1 MSQTAPPQTKV
12 ENNQQIYSVYIP
24 KIYKGRGI
32 EKIGSVFFELRVGKV
47 TRVDF
52 VPLKNERDSGNYHSA
67 FVYFTKLYTDKPNRI
82 LDEIE
87 SKGIYLLNLDA
98 NVGVS
103 RDTNSEYWQLR
114 KNNTPFEET
123 TMNIHQLSHNMKLM
137 EEKMAKMEIMMATLN
152 EKNIFLE
159 GENATLRKDLDRLK
173 TNIETTMDDF
183 YVDLDESQNKISRLH
198 RTGSKLI
205 DQIFAEPDITKLNN
219 DMIYGIPYTKR
230 LLRNDTDY
238 GDSDNEML
246 DNNLQ
251 NNEEKTSEND
261 KTN

>member
-1 MSQTAPPQTKV
+1 MSQTAPTQTKV

-52 VPLKNERDSGNYHSA
+52 VPLKNERDAGNYHSA
-67 FVYFTKLYTDKPNRI
+67 FVYFTKLYTDKPNCI

-183 YVDLDESQNKISRLH
+183 YVDLDESQNKISRIH

-261 KTN
+261 QTN

>member
-1 MSQTAPPQTKV
+1 MSQTATTQPKL
-12 ENNQQIYSVYIP
+12 ENNYQVYSVYIP

-98 NVGVS
+98 NNGVS
-103 RDTNSEYWQLR
+103 RDTNSEYWHLR

-159 GENATLRKDLDRLK
+159 EENATLKKDLDRLK

-219 DMIYGIPYTKR
+219 DMVYGIPYPKR

-261 KTN
+261 ETN